1 MGTDGVLREY
11 TEDDAADV
19 YKKHLNLTNN
29 RKNDIVDKKRFY
41 MCTNFKASKR
51 FGKFLTLAFFAD
63 RILNYAP
70 DYEVNGFVVRRTF
83 SPYFG
88 MELNFK
94 L

>member
-1 MGTDGVLREY
+1 M
-11 TEDDAADV
+11 
-19 YKKHLNLTNN
+19 
-29 RKNDIVDKKRFY
+29 
-41 MCTNFKASKR
+41 
-51 FGKFLTLAFFAD
+51 TLAFFAD